1 MTTSTSTNLSS
12 TVDNRP
18 AGGGPPRLGPPDAVA
33 TPDHFDLLLLKTQP
47 TDPFSR
53 LGRLVASA
61 IVLLVLW
68 GPAPAD
74 AQGAPSSSQGE
85 TPKRLV
91 ILNIPGGGTDRLR
104 SSLDELKAFEFK
116 GQGWFIKQIRSRAI
130 KPKGIMSRH
139 EDLAWLMTQAKMD
152 YILYLV
158 PTDESIYK
166 VNLVEQ
172 STGKPALQTTADRT
186 DEGLSQ
192 AGARLI
198 AREIEDYLAPEEPE
212 PKADEQADSKPADP
226 EKVVEQAEEDTEQ
239 KRQQARRHWLW
250 ASGRFRLFKRDLTV
264 AGSNNAVLS
273 YASKYYP
280 GFELDVEF
288 YPLGPSNPEW
298 ATFGLL
304 VDFNQGFESVEDED
318 NAGEIES
325 ISISQ
330 TPIEGGPIFRLENPF
345 KRDGSLL
352 RPRIRFKFAVRHTAY
367 AVDKNDRLPSTSM
380 TSIIA
385 GALLS
390 QPVLF
395 DGFAAEAELEITPV
409 AFFGRGGGLF
419 GTSSLSHAFATRI
432 GVKYAFSEAIRAVGG
447 YRFRLNHSKFQG
459 TGSSD
464 FVDSEAFELV
474 QGIDVGIQYEY

>member
-1 MTTSTSTNLSS
+1 LTIDRRRRPNETRPPDLAATPDALDLPLLKIPSTDLIS
-12 TVDNRP
+12 
-18 AGGGPPRLGPPDAVA
+18 RLGP
-33 TPDHFDLLLLKTQP
+33 
-47 TDPFSR
+47 
-53 LGRLVASA
+53 LVASA
-61 IVLLVLW
+61 LVLLLLW
-68 GPAPAD
+68 GPAPAG
-74 AQGAPSSSQGE
+74 AQQGPSSSDQQS
-85 TPKRLV
+85 PKRLV
-91 ILNIPGGGTDRLR
+91 ILNVPGGGTEHLR
-104 SSLDELKAFEFK
+104 ASLAQLKTFEFK
-116 GQGWFIKQIRSRAI
+116 GQGWFVKQIRSRAI
-130 KPKGIMSRH
+130 KPKGIMSRS
-139 EDLAWLMTQAKMD
+139 EDLAWLMTQAEMD
-152 YILYLV
+152 YILYLA
-158 PTDESIYK
+158 PADESTYT

-172 STGKPALQTTADRT
+172 STGKPGLQTTVDRT
-186 DEGLSQ
+186 KDGLSK

-198 AREIEDYLAPEEPE
+198 GQEVEDYLAPDEPE
-212 PKADEQADSKPADP
+212 PTPEQKADSEPAEPD
-226 EKVVEQAEEDTEQ
+226 EVVEQAEEDTEK
-239 KRQQARRHWLW
+239 KREQARRHWLW

-288 YPLGPSNPEW
+288 YPLGPSNPDW

-304 VDFNQGFESVEDED
+304 VDFNQGFESV
-318 NAGEIES
+318 NIES
-325 ISISQ
+325 NGGDVQKINISQ
-330 TPIEGGPIFRLENPF
+330 TSIEGGPIFRLENPF

-352 RPRIRFKFAVRHTAY
+352 RPRIRFKVAVRHTAY

-380 TSIIA
+380 TSLIA

-419 GTSSLSHAFATRI
+419 GTSSLSHAFATRV
-432 GVKYAFSEAIRAVGG
+432 GVKYAFTRAVRIVGG